1 MAEDRIPVIIGIGE
15 VLDRPDDPAQG
26 LEPLALMQAALAGA
40 DADGGGG
47 LVAAIDSLDI
57 VNLMSWRYAD
67 PAAQLV
73 ARLGIRPRRAVY
85 GPIGGESPV
94 RLVHEAAL
102 RIARGESAVAAIVG
116 AEAQSTVAKAQRAK
130 LTLPWTPQLAGGPP
144 PLRGDDFLHPLAARL
159 GVTQP
164 TNVYPFYD
172 AASATYWGQTPA
184 EALAESGLLWSEY
197 ARVASENPHAWLRQ
211 PFTAAE
217 ITEPSPDN
225 RLIAWPYTKRM
236 VANPT
241 VNQGAAVIV
250 TSLARARTAGIADH
264 RLIHFWG
271 GAAANEP
278 RDYLDRDQYYQS
290 YAQDAVLEAALKLTA
305 GRGFDA
311 LELYSCFPCVPKMA
325 RRTLGL
331 GADVQPTVTG
341 GLTFF
346 GAPLN
351 NYMTHAVC
359 AMVRRLRD
367 GGGLGLVYGQGE
379 FVTKHHA
386 IVLSPEKPD
395 HRLAAVDGAV
405 QAEADIRRGPIP
417 RFVEAATGAARLET
431 FTVIYDRDGRPAHGV
446 VLALLEDGRRTM
458 ARVPATD
465 EDTIDRLTALDH
477 SPIGDDG
484 MLTAGADGISDWRA
498 V

>member
-1 MAEDRIPVIIGIGE
+1 MAEDRIPVIIGVGE
-15 VLDRPDDPAQG
+15 VLDRPDDPGLG
-26 LEPLALMQAALAGA
+26 LEPLALMQAALRLAE
-40 DADGGGG
+40 DDGGGN
-47 LVAAIDSLDI
+47 LIAAIDSLDI

-67 PAAQLV
+67 PAKQLT
-73 ARLGIRPRRAVY
+73 ARLGIAPRRAVY

-102 RIARGESAVAAIVG
+102 RIAHGESGVAAIVG
-116 AEAQSTVAKAQRAK
+116 AEAQSTVAKAQRAGI
-130 LTLPWTPQLAGGPP
+130 TLPWTPQLEGGPP

-172 AASATYWGQTPA
+172 AASAAYWGQTPG

-197 ARVASENPHAWLRQ
+197 ARVAAENPNAWLRQ
-211 PFTAAE
+211 SFSAAE
-217 ITEPSPDN
+217 ITEPTSEN

-241 VNQGAAVIV
+241 VNQGAAVIL
-250 TSLARARTAGIADH
+250 TSLARARAAGVPES
-264 RLIHFWG
+264 RLVYFWG

-290 YAQDAVLEAALKLTA
+290 YAQDAVLEAALRMSGGT
-305 GRGFDA
+305 GFDA

-331 GADVQPTVTG
+331 GENVAPTVTG

-351 NYMTHAVC
+351 NYMTHAIC
-359 AMVRRLRD
+359 AMARRMRGA
-367 GGGLGLVYGQGE
+367 GGRGLVYGQGE

-386 IVLSPEKPD
+386 IVLSGQKAD
-395 HRLAAVDGAV
+395 HRLMPVDAAI
-405 QAEADIRRGPIP
+405 QAEADMRRGPVP
-417 RFVEAATGAARLET
+417 AFVEAATGAAALET

-458 ARVPATD
+458 ARVPADDT
-465 EDTIDRLTALDH
+465 DTIDRLIALDRF
-477 SPIGDDG
+477 PIGDG
-484 MLTAGADGISDWRA
+484 GILTAGADGISNWQAD
-498 V
+498 